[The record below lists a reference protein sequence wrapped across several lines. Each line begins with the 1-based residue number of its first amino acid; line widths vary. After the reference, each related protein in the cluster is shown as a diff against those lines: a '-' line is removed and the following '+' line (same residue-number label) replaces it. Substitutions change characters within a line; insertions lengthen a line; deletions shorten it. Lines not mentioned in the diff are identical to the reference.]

1 MRYDRKLLTLLSVG
15 LIAATASFIH
25 AERLP
30 LKTYTT
36 ADGLASNRISRIVR
50 DSRGFLW
57 FCTEQGL
64 SRFDGFSF
72 VNYTTA
78 QGLPDDDVTDFLET
92 REGDYWVATY
102 KGLCRFNP
110 KSAQKARNNNAAD
123 PNQMFVVY
131 HPGENPRSWSIKAL
145 YQDRAGKV

>member
-1 MRYDRKLLTLLSVG
+1 MRSDRKLLTLLSVG

-30 LKTYTT
+30 LKTSTT

-78 QGLPDDDVTDFLET
+78 QGLPDYDVTDFLET
-92 REGDYWVATY
+92 REATTGSQPT
-102 KGLCRFNP
+102 KGCVGLIRR
-110 KSAQKARNNNAAD
+110 ARQKHKTTT
-123 PNQMFVVY
+123 P
-131 HPGENPRSWSIKAL
+131 
-145 YQDRAGKV
+145 